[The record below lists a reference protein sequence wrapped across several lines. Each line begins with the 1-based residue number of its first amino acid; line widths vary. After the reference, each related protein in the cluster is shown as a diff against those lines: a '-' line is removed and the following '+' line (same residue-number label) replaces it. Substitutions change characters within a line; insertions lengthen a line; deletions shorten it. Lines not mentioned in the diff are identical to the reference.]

1 MLNEIRFIIPK
12 DGGTIAIRPD
22 RMLHHPRV
30 GEHVDLDVDGMWV
43 VQEVRW
49 IVGKDHLVVHL
60 QSCTNMVC
68 CV

>member
-1 MLNEIRFIIPK
+1 MLNEIRFIIPNS
-12 DGGTIAIRPD
+12 GGTLTIRPE
-22 RMLHHPRV
+22 RMLYHPRV

-49 IVGKDHLVVHL
+49 IVAQDHLVVHL
-60 QSCTNMVC
+60 QPCRNNVC